1 MARALVPDEM
11 LSGEY
16 LFRRYG
22 ATVQDYLRAADEDTR
37 LELIDGVMVMHSP
50 ANVGHEDVFAFLLW
64 LIRGYVVPRKLGRV
78 FGSRTP
84 MVLEEE
90 RRFEPDLLFIRNENL
105 ARLGDVELQGPA
117 DLVIE
122 ILSPA
127 TRDYDLG
134 EKRRAY
140 VEGRV
145 PELCFIDPAAKLVLV
160 DRPAGQRILELGKG
174 RLSFMA
180 LPGFWL
186 EAAWLWETPLPDPA
200 ACLGEITRE

>member
-1 MARALVPDEM
+1 MGRALVPEEM

-22 ATVQDYLRAADEDTR
+22 ATVEDYLRAADEDTR

-50 ANVGHEDVFAFLLW
+50 ANVRHEDLFAFLLW
-64 LIRGYVVPRKLGRV
+64 LLRGYAIMRKLGRV

-84 MVLEEE
+84 MVLDEE

-105 ARLGDVELQGPA
+105 GRLGEVELQGPA

-127 TRDYDLG
+127 TREYDLG

-140 VEGRV
+140 AEGRV
-145 PELCFIDPAAKLVLV
+145 PELCFIDPAQGLVV
-160 DRPAGQRILELGKG
+160 VERPAGQRSLELGEG
-174 RLSFMA
+174 RVVFAA
-180 LPGFWL
+180 LPGFWF
-186 EAAWLWETPLPDPA
+186 ETAWLWEAPLPDPA
-200 ACLGEITRE
+200 VCLAEILRG